1 MVKKTLK
8 KQRRMGAA
16 LVLLGIIS
24 VLPEGDATAAAFLVP
39 LGVSVMLT
47 KECVIYDG

>member
-1 MVKKTLK
+1 MKKKLR
-8 KQRRMGAA
+8 KQRRLGAA

-39 LGVSVMLT
+39 LGVAVMAS
-47 KECVIYDG
+47 KEVVTYG

>member
-1 MVKKTLK
+1 MKKTLK

-39 LGVSVMLT
+39 LGLAVMT
-47 KECVIYDG
+47 AKDKVTY